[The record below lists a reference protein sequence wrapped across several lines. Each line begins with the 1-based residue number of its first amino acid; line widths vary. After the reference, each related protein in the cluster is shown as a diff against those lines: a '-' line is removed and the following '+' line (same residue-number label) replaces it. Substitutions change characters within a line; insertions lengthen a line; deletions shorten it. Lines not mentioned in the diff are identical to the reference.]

1 MALGVGLA
9 TSGFNL
15 IRSMSW
21 FYFSGI
27 SCMLEAHELWND
39 CSCISCLV
47 DLTWLDA
54 CDPGGGLVCF
64 GNFWSFQL
72 LVWSSFLF
80 VLMDV
85 WSVWSTCVL
94 AFSLGYI
101 GLFSMCKSFV
111 LAFAYWWS
119 NLSHPSTHFTHEK
132 KIVPLLYY
140 GYFVDASHNLQE

>member
-9 TSGFNL
+9 TSEFSL

-27 SCMLEAHELWND
+27 WCMLESHGLWND
-39 CSCISCLV
+39 WSCISCLV

-54 CDPGGGLVCF
+54 CDPGGGLICF
-64 GNFWSFQL
+64 GNFCSFQS

-85 WSVWSTCVL
+85 WSVRSTCVP
-94 AFSLGYI
+94 AFSLGYS
-101 GLFSMCKSFV
+101 GLFSMCKPFV
-111 LAFAYWWS
+111 LVFAYWWS
-119 NLSHPSTHFTHEK
+119 NQSHPSTHSRHEK
-132 KIVPLLYY
+132 KIVALLYY
-140 GYFVDASHNLQE
+140 G